1 MAGTLRTTT
10 TTLLLERLRDPKDAL
25 VWEEFDARYRR
36 ILVGVGVKLGLDEE
50 AASEAAQET
59 LVQFVRDYRE
69 GRYDRGKGRLRAWII
84 GICRHRV
91 ADAHRR
97 RARERGRRG
106 ESAMVDL
113 ADEQTVCAAWEE
125 EQRRVVFARAMEV
138 LRESTRTSV
147 RTIRAFEMLA
157 MGNVPAAEVAVE
169 LGLETAEVYRIKH
182 RMTERLREIVAEL
195 TASYE
200 TDG

>member
-1 MAGTLRTTT
+1 
-10 TTLLLERLRDPKDAL
+10 
-25 VWEEFDARYRR
+25 
-36 ILVGVGVKLGLDEE
+36 
-50 AASEAAQET
+50 
-59 LVQFVRDYRE
+59 
-69 GRYDRGKGRLRAWII
+69 
-84 GICRHRV
+84 
-91 ADAHRR
+91 
-97 RARERGRRG
+97 
-106 ESAMVDL
+106 MVDL